1 MTGDESPTLAELLEE
16 QESCARVTEYELQ
29 RHDDKVLI
37 AVYKAVSGPIMEGY
51 VAMPK
56 THRLRYVAWDHFAG
70 RGTSETT
77 ALRDCLLRIRGKSVE
92 DLFPPK
98 ALRREADL

>member
-1 MTGDESPTLAELLEE
+1 MPDEEGPTLAELLEE
-16 QESCARVTEYELQ
+16 QETCSRLTEYELQ
-29 RHDDKVLI
+29 RKDDKILI
-37 AVYKAVSGPIMEGY
+37 AIYKVVSGPVMDNY